1 MGGFGGERAWDRALA
16 AGLAIFLPAMLA
28 AEEPPIQ
35 VNPNRPTF
43 ATPALTTQAGVAELE
58 IGVQRSAARDPER
71 LSFTPFLL
79 KIGLAKDLEL
89 RVGGN
94 GFLRDTHAGTPAAS
108 GVGDTTL
115 GAQWC
120 YLRSGPLGV
129 DQAVQLALKMPTAS
143 ASKGLGS
150 GEPDET
156 LMLLLSRDLGPFH
169 ADANLLST
177 RLGRPAAEGGGSVF
191 QPAATLSV
199 SRTLDAQWS
208 LTAEVYWIGATSENP
223 LVVSNLWALGYKV
236 SPRLVLDA
244 GLDVGLSHGAQKL
257 SLFAGLTVGMFR
269 LRPPP
274 AQ

>member
-1 MGGFGGERAWDRALA
+1 MRGRGHERHRCRRIA
-16 AGLAIFLPAMLA
+16 AGLALLLPAALA

-43 ATPALTTQAGVAELE
+43 ATPALTTQVGVAELE
-58 IGVQRSAARDPER
+58 IGLQRSAARDEER

-79 KIGLAKDLEL
+79 KIGLLKDVEL

-94 GFLRDTHAGTPAAS
+94 GLLRQTQAATPAAS

-120 YLRSGPLGV
+120 YLRNGPLGV
-129 DQAVQLALKMPTAS
+129 DQAVQLTLKLPTAS
-143 ASKGLGS
+143 AAKGLGS

-177 RLGRPAAEGGGSVF
+177 WLGRPAAEGHGTVF

-199 SRTLDAQWS
+199 SRTIDAQWS
-208 LTAEVYWIGATSENP
+208 LTGEVYWIGATSENP
-223 LVVSNLWALGYKV
+223 LIVSNLWALAFKV

-257 SLFAGLTVGMFR
+257 SLFTGLTVGMFR
-269 LRPPP
+269 LRRPP

>member
-1 MGGFGGERAWDRALA
+1 MVA
-16 AGLAIFLPAMLA
+16 AGLALCLPAALA

-35 VNPNRPTF
+35 VNPNRPTY

-58 IGVQRSAARDPER
+58 IGVQRSAARDLER

-79 KIGLAKDLEL
+79 KMGLVKDLEL

-94 GFLRDTHAGTPAAS
+94 GFLWQTPAAAPAAT
-108 GVGDTTL
+108 GLGDTTL

-120 YLRSGPLGV
+120 YLRNGPLGV
-129 DQAVQLALKMPTAS
+129 DQAVQLTLKLPTAS
-143 ASKGLGS
+143 AARGLGS

-156 LMLLLSRDLGPFH
+156 LMLLFSRDLGPFH

-177 RLGRPAAEGGGSVF
+177 WLGRPAAEGGGSVL

-223 LVVSNLWALGYKV
+223 LILSNLWAVGYKA

-244 GLDVGLSHGAQKL
+244 GLDVGISHGAQRL
-257 SLFAGLTVGMFR
+257 SVFAGLTVGMFR
-269 LRPPP
+269 LRRPP

>member
-1 MGGFGGERAWDRALA
+1 MFTAGPSLFLA
-16 AGLAIFLPAMLA
+16 ASLA

-43 ATPALTTQAGVAELE
+43 ATPALTTQDGVAELE
-58 IGVQRSAARDPER
+58 IGLQRSAARDTER
-71 LSFTPFLL
+71 LSFTPYLL
-79 KIGLAKDLEL
+79 KVGLLKSVEL

-94 GFLRDTHAGTPAAS
+94 GVLRQTQAAMPAAS
-108 GVGDTTL
+108 GVGDTTV

-120 YLRSGPLGV
+120 YLRNGPLGV
-129 DQAVQLALKMPTAS
+129 DEAVQLTLKLPTAS
-143 ASKGLGS
+143 AAKGLGS

-156 LMLLLSRDLGPFH
+156 LMLLLSRDLGSFH

-177 RLGRPAAEGGGSVF
+177 RLGRPAAEGGGTVF

-223 LVVSNLWALGYKV
+223 LILSNLWAVGYKA

-244 GLDVGLSHGAQKL
+244 GLDVGISHGAQRL
-257 SLFAGLTVGMFR
+257 SVFAGLTVGMFR
-269 LRPPP
+269 LRRPP

>member
-1 MGGFGGERAWDRALA
+1 MLGLVLLLPLA
-16 AGLAIFLPAMLA
+16 LA

-43 ATPALTTQAGVAELE
+43 ATPALTTQLGVAELE
-58 IGVQRSAARDPER
+58 IGLQRSAARDEER
-71 LSFTPFLL
+71 LSFTPFLMKLGLL
-79 KIGLAKDLEL
+79 KDVEL

-94 GFLRDTHAGTPAAS
+94 GLRRQTQAATPVTV
-108 GVGDTTL
+108 GMGDTTL

-120 YLRSGPLGV
+120 YLRNGPLGV
-129 DQAVQLALKMPTAS
+129 DEAVQLTLKLPTAS
-143 ASKGLGS
+143 AAKGLGS
-150 GEPDET
+150 GQPDET

-177 RLGRPAAEGGGSVF
+177 RLGRPASEGGGTVF

-199 SRTLDAQWS
+199 SRTLDEQWS
-208 LTAEVYWIGATSENP
+208 LTGELYWIGPTTENARI
-223 LVVSNLWALGYKV
+223 VSNLWAVGFKV

-244 GLDVGLSHGAQKL
+244 GLDVGLSHGAPKL
-257 SLFAGLTVGMFR
+257 SLFTGLTVGMFR
-269 LRPPP
+269 LRRPP

>member
-1 MGGFGGERAWDRALA
+1 VRGRSDERRW
-16 AGLAIFLPAMLA
+16 LAIALVFLFPAALC

-43 ATPALTTQAGVAELE
+43 ATPALTTQVGVAELE
-58 IGVQRSAARDPER
+58 IGFQRSASRDEER

-79 KIGLAKDLEL
+79 KVGLLKNLEL
-89 RVGGN
+89 RGGGN
-94 GFLRDTHAGTPAAS
+94 GFLWQAPAAAPAAS
-108 GVGDTTL
+108 GLGDTTL

-120 YLRSGPLGV
+120 YLRNGPLGV
-129 DQAVQLALKMPTAS
+129 DQAVQLTLKLPTAS
-143 ASKGLGS
+143 SAKGLGS

-169 ADANLLST
+169 ADANLLAT
-177 RLGRPAAEGGGSVF
+177 RLGQPAADGGGSVF

-199 SRTLDAQWS
+199 SRTLDEQWS

-223 LVVSNLWALGYKV
+223 LILSNLWALAFKV

-244 GLDVGLSHGAQKL
+244 GLDAGISHGAQKL

-269 LRPPP
+269 VRPPP

>member
-1 MGGFGGERAWDRALA
+1 MRGPGFGRGWIGVLGALLLPSAVRAQ
-16 AGLAIFLPAMLA
+16 
-28 AEEPPIQ
+28 EPPIQ

-43 ATPALTTQAGVAELE
+43 ATPALTTQVGVAELE
-58 IGVQRSAARDPER
+58 IGGQRSAGRDDER
-71 LSFTPFLL
+71 LWFTPFLV
-79 KIGLAKDLEL
+79 KVGLRKDLEL

-94 GFLRDTHAGTPAAS
+94 GFLWQTQPPAPAAS
-108 GVGDTTL
+108 GLGDTTL

-120 YLRSGPLGV
+120 YLRNGPLGV
-129 DQAVQLALKMPTAS
+129 DEAVQLTLKAPTAS
-143 ASKGLGS
+143 APRGLGS

-156 LMLLLSRDLGPFH
+156 LILLLSRDLGSFH
-169 ADANLLST
+169 ADANLLAT
-177 RLGRPAAEGGGSVF
+177 RLGRPAAEGGGGAF

-208 LTAEVYWIGATSENP
+208 LTGEVYWIGATRENP
-223 LVVSNLWALGYKV
+223 IIVSNLWALGYKV

-257 SLFAGLTVGMFR
+257 SLFTGLTVGMFR
-269 LRPPP
+269 LRRPP

>member
-1 MGGFGGERAWDRALA
+1 MGGRGRERGCGRRLA
-16 AGLAIFLPAMLA
+16 AGLALLLPATLA

-58 IGVQRSAARDPER
+58 VGLERSAARDPER

-79 KIGLAKDLEL
+79 KIGLVRDVEL

-94 GFLRDTHAGTPAAS
+94 GFLRDTHGAPPAMS
-108 GVGDTTL
+108 GLGDTTL

-120 YLRSGPLGV
+120 YLRNGPLGV
-129 DQAVQLALKMPTAS
+129 DQAVQITVKVPTAS
-143 ASKGLGS
+143 APKGLGS

-156 LMLLLSRDLGPFH
+156 LMLLLSRDVGSFH
-169 ADANLLST
+169 ADANLLAT
-177 RLGRPAAEGGGSVF
+177 RLGRPAAEGGGGAF
-191 QPAATLSV
+191 QPAATLSL

-208 LTAEVYWIGATSENP
+208 LTGEVYWIGATSENP
-223 LVVSNLWALGYKV
+223 IIVSNLWALGYKI

-257 SLFAGLTVGMFR
+257 SLFTGLTVGMFR
-269 LRPPP
+269 VRRPP

>member
-1 MGGFGGERAWDRALA
+1 MLGLVLSLPLA
-16 AGLAIFLPAMLA
+16 LA

-43 ATPALTTQAGVAELE
+43 ATPALTTQLGVAELE
-58 IGVQRSAARDPER
+58 IGLQRSAARDEER
-71 LSFTPFLL
+71 LSFTPFLMKFGLL
-79 KIGLAKDLEL
+79 KDVEL

-94 GFLRDTHAGTPAAS
+94 GLLRQTQAATS
-108 GVGDTTL
+108 AATGGGDTTL

-120 YLRSGPLGV
+120 YLRNGPLGV
-129 DQAVQLALKMPTAS
+129 DEAVQLTLKVPTAS
-143 ASKGLGS
+143 AAKGLGS

-177 RLGRPAAEGGGSVF
+177 RRGRPAAEGGGTAF
-191 QPAATLSV
+191 QPAATLSI
-199 SRTLDAQWS
+199 SRTVDEQWS
-208 LTAEVYWIGATSENP
+208 LTGELYWIGATPHNARI
-223 LVVSNLWALGYKV
+223 VSNLWALGFKV

-244 GLDVGLSHGAQKL
+244 GVDVGLSHGAQKL
-257 SLFAGLTVGMFR
+257 SLFTGLTVGMFR
-269 LRPPP
+269 VRRPP

>member
-1 MGGFGGERAWDRALA
+1 VIA
-16 AGLAIFLPAMLA
+16 AGLALFLPASVA
-28 AEEPPIQ
+28 AEQPPIQ

-43 ATPALTTQAGVAELE
+43 ATPALTTQVGVAELE
-58 IGVQRSAARDPER
+58 IGLQRSAARDEGR

-79 KIGLAKDLEL
+79 KIGLLKDLEL

-94 GFLRDTHAGTPAAS
+94 GLLRQTQAATPTAS

-115 GAQWC
+115 GVQWC
-120 YLRSGPLGV
+120 YLRNGPLGV
-129 DQAVQLALKMPTAS
+129 DEAVQLTLKLPTAS
-143 ASKGLGS
+143 AAKRLGS
-150 GEPDET
+150 GEPDKT

-177 RLGRPAAEGGGSVF
+177 WLGRPADEGRGTVF

-223 LVVSNLWALGYKV
+223 LVVSNLWAIGYKL

-244 GLDVGLSHGAQKL
+244 GLDVGISHGAQKL
-257 SLFAGLTVGMFR
+257 SLFTGLTVGMFR
-269 LRPPP
+269 VRRPP